1 MSISTLSHAKSI
13 YQTIFEYFKN
23 TKLRGRCGT
32 FWSLRMTFAWIHFF
46 SSWDSK
52 IDISIKT
59 HPRVLV
65 RLLPILYL
73 YDYNKFGKLIN
84 CRLTIK
90 VQSTA
95 WLDGLAA
102 VRVEVVGSHRLVEAV
117 EAATGVDAVD
127 DLGVSGVEPVL
138 G

>member
-1 MSISTLSHAKSI
+1 MWD
-13 YQTIFEYFKN
+13 
-23 TKLRGRCGT
+23 

-52 IDISIKT
+52 IDISIKP